1 MSAAAEV
8 RPVLMGQLK
17 DLRLPTVRDCY
28 EETARQAERESLS
41 YERYLLEV
49 ITRECEQRRKTRV
62 ERLLRESE
70 LPLEKS
76 LQNFNVKRL
85 PAKAQRQLRTL
96 LEGDFLDR
104 KENVLVFG
112 NPGSG
117 KSHLLTA
124 LAQELIVVRERR
136 MHFTKCAL
144 LMQDL
149 LAAKRDLQLSRELKR
164 LGRFEGLI
172 IDDLGYIQ
180 ESRDDMEVVFTLLA
194 ERYERGSVLMTSNS
208 AFSKWEG
215 IFKDAMMTAAA
226 IDRLVHHCVII
237 ELNIPSYRVEEA
249 KKKQE
254 AEGQPAG
261 DTQ

>member
-1 MSAAAEV
+1 MSAMAEV
-8 RPVLMGQLK
+8 RPALIGHLK
-17 DLRLPTVRDCY
+17 ELHLPTVRDCY
-28 EETARQAERESLS
+28 EDTARQAERETLS
-41 YERYLLEV
+41 YEQYLLEV
-49 ITRECEQRRKTRV
+49 ISRECEQRRKSKV
-62 ERLLRESE
+62 QRLLKESE

-76 LQNFNVKRL
+76 LANFNLKRL
-85 PAKAQRQLRTL
+85 PTKAQRQLRTL
-96 LEGDFLDR
+96 MEGGFLDR

-124 LAQELIVVRERR
+124 LAQELIVGRERR

-149 LAAKRDLQLSRELKR
+149 LEAKRDLRLSREIKR

-180 ESRDDMEVVFTLLA
+180 QSREDMDVVFTLLA
-194 ERYERGSVLMTSNS
+194 ERYERGSVLMTSNLQ
-208 AFSKWEG
+208 FSKWEG

-226 IDRLVHHCVII
+226 IDRLVHHSVIV
-237 ELNIPSYRVEEA
+237 ELNIPSYRAEEA
-249 KKKQE
+249 LKNQQ
-254 AEGQPAG
+254 AEEQ
-261 DTQ
+261 